1 MADNAVIGGDMGGF
15 GDVITQFAS
24 DVIKQDQAQLK
35 KDVRKAAKVT
45 EQQLH
50 STSPRRT
57 GRYAAGWT
65 TSVTEDADGHIKA
78 SVHNATD
85 WQLTHLLEKGH
96 EQFFM
101 GHDMGHR
108 YPGVKHIEPAY
119 EAGADYLKGAV
130 S

>member
-1 MADNAVIGGDMGGF
+1 MADNATISGDMGGF

-24 DVIKQDQAQLK
+24 DVIKQDKAQLK
-35 KDVRKAAKVT
+35 KDVREAAKVT

-101 GHDMGHR
+101 GLDMGHR

>member
-15 GDVITQFAS
+15 GDVITNFAS
-24 DVIKQDQAQLK
+24 DVIKQDKAQLK

-65 TSVTEDADGHIKA
+65 TSVTEDSDGHIKA
-78 SVHNATD
+78 SVHNSTD

-101 GHDMGHR
+101 GNDMGHR
-108 YPGVKHIEPAY
+108 YPGRKHIEPAY

>member
-1 MADNAVIGGDMGGF
+1 MADNAIIGGDMGGF
-15 GDVITQFAS
+15 GDVINQFAS
-24 DVIKQDQAQLK
+24 DVIKQDKAQLK

-65 TSVTEDADGHIKA
+65 TSVTEDTDGHIKA
-78 SVHNATD
+78 SVHNSTD

-101 GHDMGHR
+101 GQDMGHR
-108 YPGVKHIEPAY
+108 YPGHKHIEPAY

>member
-24 DVIKQDQAQLK
+24 DVIKQDKAQLK
-35 KDVRKAAKVT
+35 KDVRKAAKVAEDT
-45 EQQLH
+45 IKSE
-50 STSPRRT
+50 SPHRT
-57 GRYAAGWT
+57 GRYREGWKT
-65 TSVTEDADGHIKA
+65 EVKEDADGHISA
-78 SVHNATD
+78 HIYNATD

-108 YPGVKHIEPAY
+108 YPGKKHISTGFD
-119 EAGADYLKGAV
+119 AGADYLKGAV

>member
-15 GDVITQFAS
+15 GDVVTQFAS
-24 DVIKQDQAQLK
+24 DVIKQDKAQLR

-65 TSVTEDADGHIKA
+65 TSVTEDADGHVSA
-78 SVHNATD
+78 SVHNSTD

-108 YPGVKHIEPAY
+108 YPGRKHIEPAY
-119 EAGADYLKGAV
+119 EAGADYLKGAL

>member
-15 GDVITQFAS
+15 GDAIAQFAS
-24 DVIKQDQAQLK
+24 EVVKHDRAQLR

-65 TSVTEDADGHIKA
+65 TGVTEDADGHVSA

-108 YPGVKHIEPAY
+108 YPGHKHIEPAY